1 VDDRSVSQ
9 ALEGEFSEDGL
20 AALAGEDNMQMAL
33 AKKLSERIS
42 EADMQR
48 NWGKVQSNPKKKK
61 AAQASQKLDSLSP
74 EQQAQVNAATAA
86 QLVLD
91 TIDEHDPEFRAIM
104 AKLLA
109 TDAAFAA
116 QADEDDGWEDVVDE
130 KELDEETGEEFAP
143 DNCRV
148 CGKNLGVGIPAF
160 HVGICEDC
168 DEKEEEVPL
177 QIVEL
182 GNGSRVAFD
191 AEPEQAAKVAEQFRG
206 QVLTTEPEPVILP
219 MSADE
224 DEYEGDG
231 WEDEDFDMPELTPE
245 ILMKMFANMEANG
258 L

>member
-1 VDDRSVSQ
+1 
-9 ALEGEFSEDGL
+9 
-20 AALAGEDNMQMAL
+20 MAL

-91 TIDEHDPEFRAIM
+91 TIDDHDPEFRAIM

-116 QADEDDGWEDVVDE
+116 QADEDEGWEDVVDE
-130 KELDEETGEEFAP
+130 KELDEETGEEFESDDNPETP
-143 DNCRV
+143 DAFSKDKCRV
-148 CGKNLGVGIPAF
+148 CGKLLGVGIPAF

-168 DEKEEEVPL
+168 DEEEADVL

-182 GNGSRVAFD
+182 GNGSRVAFE
-191 AEPEQAAKVAEQFRG
+191 AEREQAEKVAQQFKGQVVTPEPEE
-206 QVLTTEPEPVILP
+206 EPVILSMP
-219 MSADE
+219 ADDD
-224 DEYEGDG
+224 DEGWGDN
-231 WEDEDFDMPELTPE
+231 EDFDMPELTPD
-245 ILMKMFANMEANG
+245 ILMKMFANMEAVG